1 MWANTTGA
9 ALQQRRFREAEA
21 DQPRR
26 NATVVDGA
34 LWACDGVFSGAESS
48 AGSGAS

>member
-26 NATVVDGA
+26 NAAVVDGGIVG
-34 LWACDGVFSGAESS
+34 LRRCVQRC
-48 AGSGAS
+48 